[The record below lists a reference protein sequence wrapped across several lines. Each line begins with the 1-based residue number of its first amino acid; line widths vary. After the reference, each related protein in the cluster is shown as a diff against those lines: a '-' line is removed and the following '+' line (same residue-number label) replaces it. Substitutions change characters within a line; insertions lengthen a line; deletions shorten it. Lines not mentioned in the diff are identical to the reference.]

1 MLFFINKFVHTAS
14 AKSDNFVCE
23 ILCRMIYLCV
33 EKQLI
38 FVCYFQINSSST
50 DTEVHNIPQK
60 AHKEGNISTTS
71 QPVYI
76 IAEMI
81 ILWIWAISDEH

>member
-38 FVCYFQINSSST
+38 FVCYFQINSSSP

-60 AHKEGNISTTS
+60 AHKEGNISTS
-71 QPVYI
+71 QPVHI
-76 IAEMI
+76 IAEII
-81 ILWIWAISDEH
+81 ILGI

>member
-1 MLFFINKFVHTAS
+1 MHTAS

-60 AHKEGNISTTS
+60 AHKEGNISTS
-71 QPVYI
+71 QPVHI
-76 IAEMI
+76 IAEII
-81 ILWIWAISDEH
+81 ILGINR